1 MLGLAALAT
10 LPLAAGWI
18 SASLILSMGVLVA
31 IRSGVLA
38 MAVDFSGQR
47 EATTLGFVFM
57 VMDGVGALGAV
68 LAGLVGDFQLRYAFL
83 LAAALSIASIIAM
96 LLFYRLQRLPLLR

>member
-1 MLGLAALAT
+1 M
-10 LPLAAGWI
+10 
-18 SASLILSMGVLVA
+18 A

-68 LAGLVGDFQLRYAFL
+68 LAGLVGNFQLRYAFL